1 MSYIL
6 INGKRYYKD
15 DRTGKTMLDNVSQ
28 AEADQRAR
36 RNQGVARSFERTRTS
51 ALVGMGSNRTTA
63 NSFNTTSTI
72 STTVHTG
79 FIKMKGGYHMRYS
92 DKDYIAVGFDDD
104 RIHITPVILMNG
116 EGGLK
121 KILQGICGKENMV
134 IYHVN
139 FTDKTCIDVGRVR
152 LPQDIPAVDM
162 IIRFNPEED
171 GGTVTICN
179 TDQVWNYRVKEE
191 AKPFGMEPKGIVD
204 KDKVRE
210 LEQKK
215 QTNIIWPDE
224 LAAELAHDIY
234 GQDEA
239 IKKISE
245 LISANLRRKQ
255 PEVEVIVLFG
265 PTGVG
270 KTEVGK
276 ALPRALEKL
285 SGQTYGFHQIALN
298 EFIGEHS
305 VNRFFGSPPSYVG
318 YKDPTVFEPV
328 RSNPY
333 QVYLMDEIE
342 KATDRIYTG
351 LMECFSSSV
360 VHLADNSP
368 DIDLSHVIFIITSNI
383 PVDMKAYEEASA
395 FRKKEICR
403 NTLAKACGH
412 PEIAGKIT
420 NCLAFRELSTDAL
433 TDIVSKFIVEE
444 LQNYEIKLEHID
456 EQLMVQLKKQ
466 HSNYGARGVKDAV
479 REAITAAMVYD
490 RNIDRYCGKKVVLSG
505 NIEDI
510 CITIVPEDENAG

>member
-1 MSYIL
+1 
-6 INGKRYYKD
+6 
-15 DRTGKTMLDNVSQ
+15 
-28 AEADQRAR
+28 
-36 RNQGVARSFERTRTS
+36 
-51 ALVGMGSNRTTA
+51 MG
-63 NSFNTTSTI
+63 
-72 STTVHTG
+72 
-79 FIKMKGGYHMRYS
+79 YS
-92 DKDYIAVGFDDD
+92 DKDCIVIGFDED
-104 RIHITPVILMNG
+104 RVHLTSVILMSG
-116 EGGLK
+116 KSGLK
-121 KILQGICGKENMV
+121 KMIQGISGKKEME

-139 FTDKTCIDVGRVR
+139 FAYKTCIEAGRMS

-162 IIRFNPEED
+162 VIEFKPEED

-179 TDQVWNYRVKEE
+179 TDEVWSYTVLENPQESEE
-191 AKPFGMEPKGIVD
+191 NPMKSTGSLSQTSENGTTADNSKCIVD
-204 KDKVRE
+204 KNKVRE

-215 QTNIIWPDE
+215 QIKIVWPDE
-224 LAAELAHDIY
+224 LAAELKRDIY

-245 LISANLRRKQ
+245 LISANLRRKK

-276 ALPRALEKL
+276 ALPGALEKL
-285 SGQTYGFHQIALN
+285 TGQAYGFHQIALN

-333 QVYLMDEIE
+333 QVFLLDEIE

-351 LMECFSSSV
+351 LMECFSSGV

-368 DIDLSHVIFIITSNI
+368 DIDLSHVIFVITSNI

-403 NTLAKACGH
+403 NTLTKACGH

-420 NCLAFRELSTDAL
+420 NCLAFRELPVDAL
-433 TDIVSKFIVEE
+433 TDIVSKFVVEE
-444 LQNYEIKLEHID
+444 LQNYEMELEHMD
-456 EQLMVQLKKQ
+456 EELMVQLKEQ
-466 HSNYGARGVKDAV
+466 HSNYGARGVRDAV
-479 REAITAAMVYD
+479 REAITAATVYD
-490 RNIDRYCGKKVVLSG
+490 RNIGRYKGRKVLLSG
-505 NIEDI
+505 DIENIV
-510 CITIVPEDENAG
+510 ITIVPEEETALPAGA

>member
-1 MSYIL
+1 
-6 INGKRYYKD
+6 
-15 DRTGKTMLDNVSQ
+15 
-28 AEADQRAR
+28 
-36 RNQGVARSFERTRTS
+36 
-51 ALVGMGSNRTTA
+51 
-63 NSFNTTSTI
+63 
-72 STTVHTG
+72 
-79 FIKMKGGYHMRYS
+79 MRYS
-92 DKDYIAVGFDDD
+92 DKDCIVIGFDED
-104 RIHITPVILMNG
+104 RVHLTSVILMSG
-116 EGGLK
+116 KSGLK
-121 KILQGICGKENMV
+121 KMIQGINGKKEME
-134 IYHVN
+134 IYHIN
-139 FTDKTCIDVGRVR
+139 FADKTCIEAVHVS
-152 LPQDIPAVDM
+152 LPQDTPTVDM
-162 IIRFNPEED
+162 VIEFKPEED

-179 TDQVWNYRVKEE
+179 TNQVWSYTVLEKPQE
-191 AKPFGMEPKGIVD
+191 ADKNPMKSAVTLSQTSENETTVGNSKCIVD

-215 QTNIIWPDE
+215 QTKTVWPDE
-224 LAAELAHDIY
+224 LAAELKRDIY

-245 LISANLRRKQ
+245 LISANLRRKK

-276 ALPRALEKL
+276 ALPGALEKL
-285 SGQTYGFHQIALN
+285 TGQDYGFHQIALN

-333 QVYLMDEIE
+333 QVFLLDEIE

-351 LMECFSSSV
+351 LMECFSSGV

-368 DIDLSHVIFIITSNI
+368 DIDLSHVIFVITSNI
-383 PVDMKAYEEASA
+383 PVDMKAYEDASA

-420 NCLAFRELSTDAL
+420 NCLAFRELPVDAL
-433 TDIVSKFIVEE
+433 TDIVSKFVVEE
-444 LQNYEIKLEHID
+444 LQNYEMELEHMD
-456 EQLMVQLKKQ
+456 EELMVQLKEQ
-466 HSNYGARGVKDAV
+466 HSNYGARGVRDAV
-479 REAITAAMVYD
+479 REAITAATVYD
-490 RNIDRYCGKKVVLSG
+490 RNIGRYKGHRVTLSG
-505 NIEDI
+505 GIENIV
-510 CITIVPEDENAG
+510 ITIVPEENTALSAGS

>member
-1 MSYIL
+1 
-6 INGKRYYKD
+6 
-15 DRTGKTMLDNVSQ
+15 
-28 AEADQRAR
+28 
-36 RNQGVARSFERTRTS
+36 
-51 ALVGMGSNRTTA
+51 
-63 NSFNTTSTI
+63 
-72 STTVHTG
+72 
-79 FIKMKGGYHMRYS
+79 MRYS
-92 DKDYIAVGFDDD
+92 NKDFIAIGFDDD
-104 RIHITPVILMNG
+104 SVHITPVILMNG
-116 EGGLK
+116 ESGLK
-121 KILQGICGKENMV
+121 KMIQSISGKKNMA

-139 FTDKTCIDVGRVR
+139 FADKTCVDVGNVS
-152 LPQDIPAVDM
+152 LPQDILAVDM
-162 IIRFNPEED
+162 IIEFKPEEA
-171 GGTVTICN
+171 GGAVTICN
-179 TDQVWNYRVKEE
+179 TNQVWSYSVKEE
-191 AKPFGMEPKGIVD
+191 AQAPCESSEKNFLHGDEVSAKPPVIGEKGIVD

-215 QTNIIWPDE
+215 QTKIVWPDE
-224 LAAELAHDIY
+224 LATELMRDIY

-255 PEVEVIVLFG
+255 SEVEVIVLFG

-276 ALPRALEKL
+276 AIPRALEKL
-285 SGQTYGFHQIALN
+285 TGQTYGFHQIALN

-305 VNRFFGSPPSYVG
+305 VNRFFGSPASYVG

-351 LMECFSSSV
+351 LMECFSSGV

-383 PVDMKAYEEASA
+383 PVDMKSYEEASA

-420 NCLAFRELSTDAL
+420 NCLAFCELPVDAL
-433 TDIVSKFIVEE
+433 TDIVSKFVVEE
-444 LQNYEIKLEHID
+444 LQNYEMELEHMD
-456 EQLMVQLKKQ
+456 EELMVQLKEQ

-479 REAITAAMVYD
+479 REAITAATVYD
-490 RNIDRYCGKKVVLSG
+490 RNIGRYKGRKVTLSG
-505 NIEDI
+505 DIENIV
-510 CITIVPEDENAG
+510 ITIVSEEDTTDVETEKTA

>member
-1 MSYIL
+1 
-6 INGKRYYKD
+6 
-15 DRTGKTMLDNVSQ
+15 
-28 AEADQRAR
+28 
-36 RNQGVARSFERTRTS
+36 
-51 ALVGMGSNRTTA
+51 
-63 NSFNTTSTI
+63 
-72 STTVHTG
+72 
-79 FIKMKGGYHMRYS
+79 MRYS
-92 DKDYIAVGFDDD
+92 DKDCIVIGFDED
-104 RIHITPVILMNG
+104 RVHLTSVILMSG
-116 EGGLK
+116 KSGLK
-121 KILQGICGKENMV
+121 KMIQGISGKKEME
-134 IYHVN
+134 IYHIN
-139 FTDKTCIDVGRVR
+139 FADKTCIEVARVS

-162 IIRFNPEED
+162 VIEFKPEED

-179 TDQVWNYRVKEE
+179 IDQVWSYTALEKTHE
-191 AKPFGMEPKGIVD
+191 AEKNPMKSAVTLSQTSENETTAGKSKCIVD

-215 QTNIIWPDE
+215 QTKTVWPDE
-224 LAAELAHDIY
+224 LAAELKRDIY

-245 LISANLRRKQ
+245 LISANLRRKK

-276 ALPRALEKL
+276 ALPGALEKL
-285 SGQTYGFHQIALN
+285 TGQAYGFHQIALN

-333 QVYLMDEIE
+333 QVFLLDEIE

-351 LMECFSSSV
+351 LMECFSSGV

-368 DIDLSHVIFIITSNI
+368 DIDLSHVIFVITSNI
-383 PVDMKAYEEASA
+383 PVNMKAYEEASA

-420 NCLAFRELSTDAL
+420 NCLAFRELPVDAL
-433 TDIVSKFIVEE
+433 TDIVSKFVVEE
-444 LQNYEIKLEHID
+444 LQNYEMELEHMD
-456 EQLMVQLKKQ
+456 EELMVQLKEQ
-466 HSNYGARGVKDAV
+466 HSNYGARGVRDAV
-479 REAITAAMVYD
+479 REAITAATVYD
-490 RNIDRYCGKKVVLSG
+490 RNIGRYKGHRVILSG
-505 NIEDI
+505 DIENIV
-510 CITIVPEDENAG
+510 ITIVPEEETALPAGA

>member
-1 MSYIL
+1 
-6 INGKRYYKD
+6 
-15 DRTGKTMLDNVSQ
+15 
-28 AEADQRAR
+28 
-36 RNQGVARSFERTRTS
+36 
-51 ALVGMGSNRTTA
+51 
-63 NSFNTTSTI
+63 
-72 STTVHTG
+72 
-79 FIKMKGGYHMRYS
+79 MRYS

-328 RSNPY
+328 RSHPY

-383 PVDMKAYEEASA
+383 PVDMKAYEEASV

>member
-1 MSYIL
+1 
-6 INGKRYYKD
+6 
-15 DRTGKTMLDNVSQ
+15 
-28 AEADQRAR
+28 
-36 RNQGVARSFERTRTS
+36 
-51 ALVGMGSNRTTA
+51 
-63 NSFNTTSTI
+63 
-72 STTVHTG
+72 
-79 FIKMKGGYHMRYS
+79 MRYS
-92 DKDYIAVGFDDD
+92 EKDYIAIGFDGD
-104 RIHITPVILMNG
+104 RTNITPVILMNG
-116 EGGLK
+116 NSGLK
-121 KILQGICGKENMV
+121 KVLHGISVKKNME

-139 FTDKTCIDVGRVR
+139 FADKICIEEGRVS
-152 LPQDIPAVDM
+152 LPQDIP
-162 IIRFNPEED
+162 IIDLIIKFKPEED
-171 GGTVTICN
+171 CGTVTICN
-179 TDQVWNYRVKEE
+179 TDQVWSYNVKEKAE
-191 AKPFGMEPKGIVD
+191 ATDVIENPEECMLHEEKVPEEAFLIQKKEIVD

-215 QTNIIWPDE
+215 QTNVIWPDE
-224 LAAELAHDIY
+224 LAAELMRDIY

-351 LMECFSSSV
+351 LMECFSSGI
-360 VHLADNSP
+360 VHMADNSQ
-368 DIDLSHVIFIITSNI
+368 DIDLSHVIFVITSNI

-420 NCLAFRELSTDAL
+420 NCLAFRELPVDAL
-433 TDIVSKFIVEE
+433 TDIVSKFVIEE
-444 LQNYEIKLEHID
+444 LKNYEMELEHMD
-456 EQLMVQLKKQ
+456 ERLMVQLKEQ

-479 REAITAAMVYD
+479 REAITTATVYD
-490 RNIDRYCGKKVVLSG
+490 RNIGRYSGKKVILSG
-505 NIEDI
+505 DI
-510 CITIVPEDENAG
+510 DDIRITIV

>member
-1 MSYIL
+1 
-6 INGKRYYKD
+6 
-15 DRTGKTMLDNVSQ
+15 
-28 AEADQRAR
+28 
-36 RNQGVARSFERTRTS
+36 
-51 ALVGMGSNRTTA
+51 
-63 NSFNTTSTI
+63 
-72 STTVHTG
+72 
-79 FIKMKGGYHMRYS
+79 MRYS
-92 DKDYIAVGFDDD
+92 EKDSIAIGFDGD
-104 RIHITPVILMNG
+104 RTNITPVILMNG
-116 EGGLK
+116 NSGLK
-121 KILQGICGKENMV
+121 KVLHGISAKKNME

-139 FTDKTCIDVGRVR
+139 FADKICIEEGRVS
-152 LPQDIPAVDM
+152 LPQDIP
-162 IIRFNPEED
+162 IIDLIIKFKPEEAC
-171 GGTVTICN
+171 GTVTICN
-179 TDQVWNYRVKEE
+179 TDQVWSYNVKEKAE
-191 AKPFGMEPKGIVD
+191 ATDVIENPEECMLHEEKVPEEAFLIQKKEIVD

-215 QTNIIWPDE
+215 QTNVIWPDE
-224 LAAELAHDIY
+224 LAAELMRDIY

-351 LMECFSSSV
+351 LMECFSSGI
-360 VHLADNSP
+360 VHMADNSQ
-368 DIDLSHVIFIITSNI
+368 DIDLSHVIFVITSNI

-420 NCLAFRELSTDAL
+420 NCLAFRELPVDAL
-433 TDIVSKFIVEE
+433 TDIVSKFVIEE
-444 LQNYEIKLEHID
+444 LKNYEMELEHMD
-456 EQLMVQLKKQ
+456 ERLMVQLKEQ

-479 REAITAAMVYD
+479 REAITTATVYD
-490 RNIDRYCGKKVVLSG
+490 RNIGRYSGKKVILSG
-505 NIEDI
+505 DI
-510 CITIVPEDENAG
+510 DDIRITIV

>member
-1 MSYIL
+1 
-6 INGKRYYKD
+6 
-15 DRTGKTMLDNVSQ
+15 
-28 AEADQRAR
+28 
-36 RNQGVARSFERTRTS
+36 
-51 ALVGMGSNRTTA
+51 
-63 NSFNTTSTI
+63 
-72 STTVHTG
+72 
-79 FIKMKGGYHMRYS
+79 MRYS
-92 DKDYIAVGFDDD
+92 DKDCIVIGFDED
-104 RIHITPVILMNG
+104 RVHLTSVILMSG
-116 EGGLK
+116 KTGLK
-121 KILQGICGKENMV
+121 KMLQGISGKKEME

-139 FTDKTCIDVGRVR
+139 FADKICIEAGRVS
-152 LPQDIPAVDM
+152 LPQDISAVDM
-162 IIRFNPEED
+162 VIEFKPEED

-179 TDQVWNYRVKEE
+179 TNQVWSYTVLEKPQESEE
-191 AKPFGMEPKGIVD
+191 NPMKSARSLPQASENKTNADSLKCIVD

-215 QTNIIWPDE
+215 QTKTVWPDE
-224 LAAELAHDIY
+224 LAAELKRDIY

-245 LISANLRRKQ
+245 LISANLRRKK

-276 ALPRALEKL
+276 ALPGALEKL
-285 SGQTYGFHQIALN
+285 TGQAYGFHQIALN

-333 QVYLMDEIE
+333 QVFLLDEIE

-351 LMECFSSSV
+351 LMECFSSGV

-368 DIDLSHVIFIITSNI
+368 DIDLSHVIFVITSNI

-420 NCLAFRELSTDAL
+420 NCLAFRELPVDAL
-433 TDIVSKFIVEE
+433 TDIVSKFVVEE
-444 LQNYEIKLEHID
+444 LQNYEMELEHMD
-456 EQLMVQLKKQ
+456 EELMVQLKEQ
-466 HSNYGARGVKDAV
+466 HSNYGARGVRDAV
-479 REAITAAMVYD
+479 REAITAVTVYD
-490 RNIDRYCGKKVVLSG
+490 RNIGRYKGHKVLLSG
-505 NIEDI
+505 DIENIV
-510 CITIVPEDENAG
+510 ITIVPEEETALPAGA

>member
-1 MSYIL
+1 
-6 INGKRYYKD
+6 
-15 DRTGKTMLDNVSQ
+15 
-28 AEADQRAR
+28 
-36 RNQGVARSFERTRTS
+36 
-51 ALVGMGSNRTTA
+51 
-63 NSFNTTSTI
+63 
-72 STTVHTG
+72 
-79 FIKMKGGYHMRYS
+79 MRYS
-92 DKDYIAVGFDDD
+92 DKDCIVIGFDED
-104 RIHITPVILMNG
+104 RVHLTSVILMSG
-116 EGGLK
+116 KSGLK
-121 KILQGICGKENMV
+121 KMIQGISRKREME
-134 IYHVN
+134 IYHIN
-139 FTDKTCIDVGRVR
+139 FADKTCIEVARVS

-162 IIRFNPEED
+162 VIEFKPEED

-179 TDQVWNYRVKEE
+179 IDQVWSYTVLEKPQE
-191 AKPFGMEPKGIVD
+191 AEKNPMKSAVTLSQTSESETPAGNSKCIVD

-215 QTNIIWPDE
+215 QTKTVWPDD
-224 LAAELAHDIY
+224 LAAELKRDIY

-245 LISANLRRKQ
+245 LISANLRRKK

-276 ALPRALEKL
+276 ALPGALERL
-285 SGQTYGFHQIALN
+285 TGQAYGFHQIALN

-333 QVYLMDEIE
+333 QVFLLDEIE

-368 DIDLSHVIFIITSNI
+368 DIDLSHVIFVITSNI

-420 NCLAFRELSTDAL
+420 NCLAFRELPVDAL
-433 TDIVSKFIVEE
+433 TDIVSKFVVEE
-444 LQNYEIKLEHID
+444 LQNYEMELEHMD
-456 EQLMVQLKKQ
+456 EELMVQLKEQ
-466 HSNYGARGVKDAV
+466 HSNYGARGVRDAV
-479 REAITAAMVYD
+479 REAITAATVYD
-490 RNIDRYCGKKVVLSG
+490 RNIGRYKGHRVILSG
-505 NIEDI
+505 DIENIV
-510 CITIVPEDENAG
+510 ITIVPEEETALPAGGGQ

>member
-1 MSYIL
+1 
-6 INGKRYYKD
+6 
-15 DRTGKTMLDNVSQ
+15 
-28 AEADQRAR
+28 
-36 RNQGVARSFERTRTS
+36 
-51 ALVGMGSNRTTA
+51 
-63 NSFNTTSTI
+63 
-72 STTVHTG
+72 
-79 FIKMKGGYHMRYS
+79 MRYS
-92 DKDYIAVGFDDD
+92 DKDCIVIGFDGDQV
-104 RIHITPVILMNG
+104 HLTSVIPMDG
-116 EGGLK
+116 RSGLK
-121 KILQGICGKENMV
+121 KMIQAIRGKKEME

-139 FTDKTCIDVGRVR
+139 FADKTCVDVGHVS
-152 LPQDIPAVDM
+152 LTQEVPAVDL
-162 IIRFNPEED
+162 IIEFKPEED
-171 GGTVTICN
+171 AGTVTICN
-179 TDQVWNYRVKEE
+179 TDQVWNYVVQEKTQETEKYPAHSAGSVQHTEE
-191 AKPFGMEPKGIVD
+191 ASTGRAKNIVD

-215 QTNIIWPDE
+215 QTKTVWPDE
-224 LAAELAHDIY
+224 LAAELKRDIY

-245 LISANLRRKQ
+245 LISANLRRKK

-276 ALPRALEKL
+276 ALPGALEKL
-285 SGQTYGFHQIALN
+285 TGQVYGFHQIALN

-333 QVYLMDEIE
+333 QVFLLDEIE

-351 LMECFSSSV
+351 LMECFSSGV

-368 DIDLSHVIFIITSNI
+368 DIDLSHVIFVITSNI
-383 PVDMKAYEEASA
+383 PVDMKAYEEASS

-420 NCLAFRELSTDAL
+420 NCLAFRELPVDAL
-433 TDIVSKFIVEE
+433 TDIVSKFVVEE
-444 LQNYEIKLEHID
+444 LQNYEMELEHMD
-456 EQLMVQLKKQ
+456 EELMVQLKEQ
-466 HSNYGARGVKDAV
+466 HSNYGARGVRDAV
-479 REAITAAMVYD
+479 REAITAATVYD
-490 RNIDRYCGKKVVLSG
+490 RNIGRYKGRRVTLSG
-505 NIEDI
+505 DIEDI
-510 CITIVPEDENAG
+510 VITIVPEEEKALSAGA

>member
-1 MSYIL
+1 
-6 INGKRYYKD
+6 
-15 DRTGKTMLDNVSQ
+15 
-28 AEADQRAR
+28 
-36 RNQGVARSFERTRTS
+36 
-51 ALVGMGSNRTTA
+51 
-63 NSFNTTSTI
+63 
-72 STTVHTG
+72 
-79 FIKMKGGYHMRYS
+79 MRYS
-92 DKDYIAVGFDDD
+92 DKDYIVIGFDDD
-104 RIHITPVILMNG
+104 CVRITPIIRMNG
-116 EGGLK
+116 ESGLK
-121 KILQGICGKENMV
+121 KMFRGISGKKKMT

-139 FTDKTCIDVGRVR
+139 FSDKTCVAVGNVS
-152 LPQDIPAVDM
+152 LPQDIPSVDM
-162 IIRFNPEED
+162 VIEFKSEED

-179 TDQVWNYRVKEE
+179 TDQLWSYSVKEE
-191 AKPFGMEPKGIVD
+191 GQDSDIRPERTALHGEEASARPPVIEQKGIVD
-204 KDKVRE
+204 KDRVRE

-215 QTNIIWPDE
+215 QTKTVWPDE
-224 LAAELAHDIY
+224 LAIELMRDIY

-276 ALPRALEKL
+276 ALPGALEKL
-285 SGQTYGFHQIALN
+285 TGQTYGFHQIALN

-318 YKDPTVFEPV
+318 YKDPTVFEPI

-351 LMECFSSSV
+351 LMECFSSGV

-368 DIDLSHVIFIITSNI
+368 DINLSHVIFVITSNI
-383 PVDMKAYEEASA
+383 PVDMKAYDEASA

-403 NTLAKACGH
+403 NTLAKACGY

-420 NCLAFRELSTDAL
+420 NCLAFRELPVDAL
-433 TDIVSKFIVEE
+433 TDIVSKFVVEE
-444 LQNYEIKLEHID
+444 LQNYEMKLEHMD
-456 EQLMVQLKKQ
+456 EELMVQLKEQ

-479 REAITAAMVYD
+479 REAITVATVYD
-490 RNIDRYCGKKVVLSG
+490 RNIGRYKGRKVTLSG
-505 NIEDI
+505 DIENIV
-510 CITIVPEDENAG
+510 ITIVPEEDTTLPVGA

>member
-1 MSYIL
+1 
-6 INGKRYYKD
+6 
-15 DRTGKTMLDNVSQ
+15 
-28 AEADQRAR
+28 
-36 RNQGVARSFERTRTS
+36 
-51 ALVGMGSNRTTA
+51 
-63 NSFNTTSTI
+63 
-72 STTVHTG
+72 
-79 FIKMKGGYHMRYS
+79 MRYS
-92 DKDYIAVGFDDD
+92 DKDCIVIGFDED
-104 RIHITPVILMNG
+104 RVHLTSVILMSG
-116 EGGLK
+116 KSGLK
-121 KILQGICGKENMV
+121 KMIQGISRKKEME
-134 IYHVN
+134 IYHIN
-139 FTDKTCIDVGRVR
+139 FADKTCIEVARVS

-162 IIRFNPEED
+162 VIEFKPEED

-179 TDQVWNYRVKEE
+179 IDQVWSYTVLEKPQE
-191 AKPFGMEPKGIVD
+191 AEKNPMKSAVTLSQTSESETPAGNSKCIVD

-215 QTNIIWPDE
+215 QTKTVWPDE
-224 LAAELAHDIY
+224 LAAELKRDIY

-245 LISANLRRKQ
+245 LISANLRRKK

-276 ALPRALEKL
+276 ALAGALERL
-285 SGQTYGFHQIALN
+285 TGQAYGFHQIALN

-333 QVYLMDEIE
+333 QVFLLDEIE

-368 DIDLSHVIFIITSNI
+368 DIDLSHVIFVITSNI

-420 NCLAFRELSTDAL
+420 NCLAFRELPVDAL
-433 TDIVSKFIVEE
+433 TDIVSKFVVEE
-444 LQNYEIKLEHID
+444 LQNYEMELEHMD
-456 EQLMVQLKKQ
+456 EELMVQLKEQ
-466 HSNYGARGVKDAV
+466 HSNYGARGVRDAV
-479 REAITAAMVYD
+479 REAITAATVYD
-490 RNIDRYCGKKVVLSG
+490 RNIGRYKGHRVILSG
-505 NIEDI
+505 DIENIV
-510 CITIVPEDENAG
+510 ITIVPEEETALPAGGGQ

>member
-1 MSYIL
+1 
-6 INGKRYYKD
+6 
-15 DRTGKTMLDNVSQ
+15 
-28 AEADQRAR
+28 
-36 RNQGVARSFERTRTS
+36 
-51 ALVGMGSNRTTA
+51 
-63 NSFNTTSTI
+63 
-72 STTVHTG
+72 
-79 FIKMKGGYHMRYS
+79 MRYS
-92 DKDYIAVGFDDD
+92 DKDCIVIGFDDD
-104 RIHITPVILMNG
+104 MIHLTSVILMDG
-116 EGGLK
+116 KSGLK
-121 KILQGICGKENMV
+121 KKIQGIRGKNKMTV
-134 IYHVN
+134 YHVN
-139 FTDKTCIDVGRVR
+139 FADKTCTDIGHIS
-152 LPQDIPAVDM
+152 LPQDVSNID
-162 IIRFNPEED
+162 IIIEFKPEED

-179 TDQVWNYRVKEE
+179 TGQVWSYT
-191 AKPFGMEPKGIVD
+191 MEDNHLADENDPEKFSGSLSQQQKTVVVAQKSIVD

-215 QTNIIWPDE
+215 QVKTVWPDE
-224 LAAELAHDIY
+224 LAAELQREIY

-239 IKKISE
+239 IRKISE
-245 LISANLRRKQ
+245 LISANLRRKK

-276 ALPRALEKL
+276 ALPGALEKL
-285 SGQTYGFHQIALN
+285 TGQVYGFHQLALN

-328 RSNPY
+328 RSNQY
-333 QVYLMDEIE
+333 QVFLMDEIE

-351 LMECFSSSV
+351 LMECFSSGV

-420 NCLAFRELSTDAL
+420 NCLAFRELSVDAL
-433 TDIVSKFIVEE
+433 TDIVSKFVVEE
-444 LQNYEIKLEHID
+444 LQNYEMELEHM
-456 EQLMVQLKKQ
+456 EENLMVQLKEQ
-466 HSNYGARGVKDAV
+466 HNNYGARGVKDAV
-479 REAITAAMVYD
+479 REAITAATVYD
-490 RNIDRYCGKKVVLSG
+490 RNIDRYCGKKVALSG
-505 NIEDI
+505 DIENIV
-510 CITIVPEDENAG
+510 ITIISEEDVE

>member
-1 MSYIL
+1 
-6 INGKRYYKD
+6 
-15 DRTGKTMLDNVSQ
+15 
-28 AEADQRAR
+28 
-36 RNQGVARSFERTRTS
+36 
-51 ALVGMGSNRTTA
+51 
-63 NSFNTTSTI
+63 
-72 STTVHTG
+72 
-79 FIKMKGGYHMRYS
+79 MRYS
-92 DKDYIAVGFDDD
+92 DKDCIVIGFDDD
-104 RIHITPVILMNG
+104 RVHLTSVILMNG
-116 EGGLK
+116 KSGLK
-121 KILQGICGKENMV
+121 KMLQGIHGKKEMT

-139 FTDKTCIDVGRVR
+139 FADKTCIDVGHVS
-152 LPQDIPAVDM
+152 LPQDVPSVDM
-162 IIRFNPEED
+162 IIKFRPEED

-179 TDQVWNYRVKEE
+179 TDQVWSYSVQEKTQETERNPVNSAGSLPQTQEKETLSGGS
-191 AKPFGMEPKGIVD
+191 KCIVD

-215 QTNIIWPDE
+215 QVKTVWPDE
-224 LAAELAHDIY
+224 LAAELKRDIY

-245 LISANLRRKQ
+245 LISANLRRKKA
-255 PEVEVIVLFG
+255 EVEVIVLFG

-276 ALPRALEKL
+276 ALPGALEKL
-285 SGQTYGFHQIALN
+285 TGQVYGFHQIALN

-333 QVYLMDEIE
+333 QVFLLDEIE

-351 LMECFSSSV
+351 LMECFSSGV

-368 DIDLSHVIFIITSNI
+368 DIDLSHVIFVITSNI

-420 NCLAFRELSTDAL
+420 NCLAFRELPVDAL
-433 TDIVSKFIVEE
+433 TDIVSKFVVEE
-444 LQNYEIKLEHID
+444 LQNYEMELEHMD
-456 EQLMVQLKKQ
+456 EELMVQLKEQ
-466 HSNYGARGVKDAV
+466 HSNYGARGVRDAV
-479 REAITAAMVYD
+479 REAITAATVYD
-490 RNIDRYCGKKVVLSG
+490 RNIGRYKGRKVTLSG
-505 NIEDI
+505 DIENIV
-510 CITIVPEDENAG
+510 ITIVPEEDTALPAGA

>member
-1 MSYIL
+1 
-6 INGKRYYKD
+6 
-15 DRTGKTMLDNVSQ
+15 
-28 AEADQRAR
+28 
-36 RNQGVARSFERTRTS
+36 
-51 ALVGMGSNRTTA
+51 
-63 NSFNTTSTI
+63 
-72 STTVHTG
+72 
-79 FIKMKGGYHMRYS
+79 MRYS
-92 DKDYIAVGFDDD
+92 DKDCIVIGFDGD
-104 RIHITPVILMNG
+104 RAHMTPIIRMTG
-116 EGGLK
+116 ECGLK
-121 KILQGICGKENMV
+121 KILQKISGKKEME

-139 FTDKTCIDVGRVR
+139 FADKTCIDIGHIS
-152 LPQDIPAVDM
+152 LPQDVSAVDM
-162 IIRFNPEED
+162 IIEFKPEDD

-179 TDQVWNYRVKEE
+179 TDQVWSYSVKEE
-191 AKPFGMEPKGIVD
+191 ALSPYEGPVKEFLNGDDVSARLSTIEKKEIVD

-210 LEQKK
+210 LEQKR
-215 QTNIIWPDE
+215 QTKIVWPDE
-224 LAAELAHDIY
+224 LAAELKRDIY

-270 KTEVGK
+270 KTEVGR
-276 ALPRALEKL
+276 ALPGALEKL
-285 SGQTYGFHQIALN
+285 TGQTYGFHQIALN
-298 EFIGEHS
+298 EFVGEHS

-318 YKDPTVFEPV
+318 YKDPTVFESV

-351 LMECFSSSV
+351 LMECFSSGV

-368 DIDLSHVIFIITSNI
+368 DIDLSHVIFVITSNI

-420 NCLAFRELSTDAL
+420 NCLAFRELPIDAL
-433 TDIVSKFIVEE
+433 TDIVSKFVVEE
-444 LQNYEIKLEHID
+444 LQNYEMELEHMD
-456 EQLMVQLKKQ
+456 EKLMVQLKEQ

-479 REAITAAMVYD
+479 REAITAATVYD
-490 RNIDRYCGKKVVLSG
+490 RNIGRYKGRKVTLSG
-505 NIEDI
+505 DIENIV
-510 CITIVPEDENAG
+510 ITIVLEKKADVQEEMRSWTN

>member
-1 MSYIL
+1 V
-6 INGKRYYKD
+6 KEK
-15 DRTGKTMLDNVSQ
+15 
-28 AEADQRAR
+28 AE
-36 RNQGVARSFERTRTS
+36 
-51 ALVGMGSNRTTA
+51 TTDA
-63 NSFNTTSTI
+63 I
-72 STTVHTG
+72 
-79 FIKMKGGYHMRYS
+79 
-92 DKDYIAVGFDDD
+92 
-104 RIHITPVILMNG
+104 
-116 EGGLK
+116 E
-121 KILQGICGKENMV
+121 
-134 IYHVN
+134 
-139 FTDKTCIDVGRVR
+139 
-152 LPQDIPAVDM
+152 
-162 IIRFNPEED
+162 NPEECMLREEK
-171 GGTVTICN
+171 VP
-179 TDQVWNYRVKEE
+179 KEAFLIQKKE
-191 AKPFGMEPKGIVD
+191 IVD

-224 LAAELAHDIY
+224 LAAELMRDIY

-245 LISANLRRKQ
+245 LITANLRRKQ

-285 SGQTYGFHQIALN
+285 TGQTYGFHQIALN

-351 LMECFSSSV
+351 LMECFSSGI
-360 VHLADNSP
+360 VHMADNSQ
-368 DIDLSHVIFIITSNI
+368 DIDLSHVIFVITSNI

-420 NCLAFRELSTDAL
+420 NCLAFRELPVDAL
-433 TDIVSKFIVEE
+433 TDIVSKFVIEE
-444 LQNYEIKLEHID
+444 LKNYEMELEHMD
-456 EQLMVQLKKQ
+456 ERLMVQLKEQ

-479 REAITAAMVYD
+479 REAITTATVYD
-490 RNIDRYCGKKVVLSG
+490 RNIGRYSGKKVILSG
-505 NIEDI
+505 DI
-510 CITIVPEDENAG
+510 DDIRITIV